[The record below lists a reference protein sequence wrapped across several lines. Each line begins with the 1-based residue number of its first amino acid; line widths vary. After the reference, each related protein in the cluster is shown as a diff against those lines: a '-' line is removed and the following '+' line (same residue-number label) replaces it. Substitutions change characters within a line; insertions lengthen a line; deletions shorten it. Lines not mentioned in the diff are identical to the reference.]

1 MRPFNLELNVNE
13 YAEGSVIIK
22 MGKTHVLCVASVE
35 ETVPKWMANTGKG
48 WVSAEYSMLPRANRQ
63 RKPRDIAKGHQDG
76 RSVEIQRLI
85 GRSLRATVDMA
96 ALGERM
102 IWVDCDV
109 LQADGGTRCA
119 SITGGM
125 VALAMAIN
133 KLKQMGLVTKDPIKE
148 MVAAVSVVKHG
159 SDFVVDPNYEQDSS
173 SDVDMN
179 IVMTESGHFVEIQ
192 GTAEGQ
198 VFSRK
203 DNDTILD
210 LASASIRE
218 LIKLQRSAING

>member
-1 MRPFNLELNVNE
+1 MRDFDLELNVND

-35 ETVPKWMANTGKG
+35 ENVPRWMTGSGKG
-48 WVSAEYSMLPRANRQ
+48 WLSAEYNMLPRANRQ
-63 RKPRDIAKGHQDG
+63 RKPRDISKGKQDG
-76 RSVEIQRLI
+76 RSIEIQRLI
-85 GRSLRATVDMA
+85 GRSLRSVIDME

-102 IWVDCDV
+102 VWIDCDV

-119 SITGGM
+119 SITGGA

-133 KLKQMGLVTKDPIKE
+133 KLKAEGLLTKDPMKE
-148 MVAAVSVVKHG
+148 FIAAVSVVKRG
-159 SDFVVDPNYEQDSS
+159 DEFIVDPNYEQDSS

-179 IVMTESGHFVEIQ
+179 IVMTEGGNFVEIQ
-192 GTAEGQ
+192 GTAEGE

-203 DNDTILD
+203 DNDQFLEIATENIM
-210 LASASIRE
+210 E
-218 LIKLQRSAING
+218 LIKLQKGALNE

>member
-1 MRPFNLELNVNE
+1 MRPFSLELNVNE

-22 MGKTHVLCVASVE
+22 MGKTHVLCTASVE
-35 ETVPKWMANTGKG
+35 ETVPKWMVGKGKG

-63 RKPRDIAKGHQDG
+63 RKPRDFGKGQDG
-76 RSVEIQRLI
+76 RSVEIQRLV
-85 GRSLRATVDMA
+85 GRSLRAPIDME

-133 KLKQMGLVTKDPIKE
+133 KLKQMGLITKDPIRE
-148 MVAAVSVVKHG
+148 FVAAVSVVKYNNE
-159 SDFVVDPNYEQDSS
+159 FVVDPNYEQDSE

-179 IVMTESGHFVEIQ
+179 VVMTEGGNFVEIQ
-192 GTAEGQ
+192 GTAEGE

-203 DNDTILD
+203 DNDKILD

-218 LIKLQRSAING
+218 IIKLQRSALRG